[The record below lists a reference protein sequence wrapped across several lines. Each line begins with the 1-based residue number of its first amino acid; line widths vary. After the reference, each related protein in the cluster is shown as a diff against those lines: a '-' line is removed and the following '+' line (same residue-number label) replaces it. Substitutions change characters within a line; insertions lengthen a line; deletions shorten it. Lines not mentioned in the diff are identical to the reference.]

1 MLGILVVQ
9 GSSSTKLI
17 MLPLSIV
24 SQSLWLIKQLPMTL
38 NMSIN
43 PLSLVHP
50 SILIVKS
57 TYSVFDSIHFIS
69 LISTALS
76 ISLSHILSLKSTL
89 FNWNRTSRLVII
101 RIAYWFLS
109 YCTFIC
115 IKNHV
120 LVDLSVRLVC
130 VGRKY
135 VSERSCCCDI
145 TGFEKRKRR
154 LLWYCWHWI
163 RNRRWTIHRRMI
175 HRRSLLIERI
185 PRYRNLLPL
194 KELQLSFRFIRR
206 FSISIILN
214 PPENLLQKIRTLP
227 SYRLVILLNLN
238 HMLFQF
244 CPIRPRSLIL
254 GQHKFKKISQFRRI
268 RLLKPIQIIVE
279 SLPMYPGKLL
289 SITLILIRQKP
300 SLKQNHPQSPNVSLE
315 RITNR
320 KTSLLLQTIN
330 LLRRYIQMRL
340 SSIRQ

>member
-9 GSSSTKLI
+9 WSSSTKLI
-17 MLPLSIV
+17 MLPLPII
-24 SQSLWLIKQLPMTL
+24 SQSLWLIKQLPMAL

-57 TYSVFDSIHFIS
+57 TYSVFDSIYFIS

-135 VSERSCCCDI
+135 VSERSCCGYI
-145 TGFEKRKRR
+145 TGFEERKRR

-163 RNRRWTIHRRMI
+163 RKWRRPIHRRMI
-175 HRRSLLIERI
+175 HRRSLLLIERI
-185 PRYRNLLPL
+185 PRYRNLFPL
-194 KELQLSFRFIRR
+194 KELQLSFRFLRS
-206 FSISIILN
+206 FDISIILN
-214 PPENLLQKIRTLP
+214 PPKNLLQKIRTLP

-244 CPIRPRSLIL
+244 CPIRPWSLIL
-254 GQHKFKKISQFRRI
+254 SQHKFKKISQFRRI
-268 RLLKPIQIIVE
+268 RLLKPVQIIVE
-279 SLPMYPGKLL
+279 RLPVYPGKLL

-300 SLKQNHPQSPNVSLE
+300 SLKQNHPQSPNISFK
-315 RITNR
+315 RIAKR

-340 SSIRQ
+340 S